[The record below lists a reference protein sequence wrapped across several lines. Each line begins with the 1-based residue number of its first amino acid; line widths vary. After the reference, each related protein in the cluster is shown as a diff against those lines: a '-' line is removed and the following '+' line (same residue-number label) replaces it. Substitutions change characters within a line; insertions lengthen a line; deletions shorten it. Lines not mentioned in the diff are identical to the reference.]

1 MRILSLVTCVG
12 VPGGVPGEDDVHVP
26 VAAPQQPP
34 RLLHA
39 HTPQTRPGNI
49 HKLVALLEPPVSA
62 TVYYSFF
69 AYFLPILHFFFG
81 FPFLFRVSE
90 LLLHSFLI
98 TGGWDN
104 FSAALKLR

>member
-1 MRILSLVTCVG
+1 MRILSLVTCPGVG
-12 VPGGVPGEDDVHVP
+12 GGVPGEDDVHVP

-49 HKLVALLEPPVSA
+49 HKLVALLEPPISA

-69 AYFLPILHFFFG
+69 AYFAPFFWFSISLPC
-81 FPFLFRVSE
+81 FRTFVAFISYHWW
-90 LLLHSFLI
+90 L
-98 TGGWDN
+98 G
-104 FSAALKLR
+104 